1 MDERIADE
9 FLKGTR
15 YEKNGDRDT
24 SSASNMEQ
32 IDRNESV
39 ATEKDAGFNTQ
50 VCIHIHSIRY
60 RLADVD
66 GISAKAAIDGIVKA
80 GILAN
85 DTTKEIREIKYTQ
98 ELVRKPAGEKT
109 VITIVEVND

>member
-9 FLKGTR
+9 FLKGTG

-50 VCIHIHSIRY
+50 VCIHVHSIRY

-66 GISAKAAIDGIVKA
+66 GISAKACIDGIVNC
-80 GILAN
+80 GLLSS
-85 DTTKEIREIKYTQ
+85 DTTKEIKDIKYTE

-109 VITIVEVND
+109 VITIVEIDD